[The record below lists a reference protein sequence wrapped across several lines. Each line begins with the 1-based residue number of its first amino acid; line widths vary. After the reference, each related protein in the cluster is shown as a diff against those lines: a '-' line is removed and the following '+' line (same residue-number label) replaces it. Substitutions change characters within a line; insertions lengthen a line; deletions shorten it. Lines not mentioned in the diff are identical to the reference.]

1 MILYLERQSNMNFFR
16 QSSTR
21 LRLFAATALIAI
33 VSFVSLSF
41 KDDYFE
47 ISKNLDIFATLFR
60 EVNLY
65 YVDEVQPG
73 QLMKTGIDAMLESL
87 DPYTNYIPEDDIE
100 DARFMTTGQYGGIG
114 ALIRTKEEH
123 IVIAEP
129 YEDSPAAKADLRAGD
144 VILEIEGKSTKGKTT
159 SDIVKVLKG
168 QPNTPVKLLIKRDG
182 EEKSIEKTI
191 MREEIKVDNVPYY
204 GMVDD
209 KIGYIKLTGFTQDAG
224 REVKD
229 ALVKLKENPALE
241 GVVLDLR
248 GNPGGLL
255 REAINIVNIFVE
267 KNIDIVSTKGK
278 VKEWDKT
285 YKSLNA
291 PVDLTIPLAVLVNR
305 SSASASEIVSGSIQ
319 DLDRGVIV
327 GQRSFGKGLVQTT
340 RPLSY
345 NTQMKITTSKYY
357 IPSGRCIQ
365 AKDYSHRNED
375 GSVGTVPDSMIKQFS
390 TRAGRKVYDGGGVI
404 PDVSLSTKE
413 YTPISRSVVSNNLIF
428 DFATIYRSKHP
439 ELASARDFKVTP
451 EIFTEFSNFLSTK
464 EYSYKTESEELLEE
478 WQKVAE
484 REKYFE
490 AAKAEFEQLKQ
501 KIDHDKKADIE
512 KSKDQLSELLAD
524 EITSRY
530 FYQRGRIE
538 SSFSYDTEL
547 KKAVEILKNP
557 TFYKEILS
565 GKYVEEVKK
574 KGK

>member
-1 MILYLERQSNMNFFR
+1 MNIFQKTSKKVR
-16 QSSTR
+16 
-21 LRLFAATALIAI
+21 FALAVIFISGVAL
-33 VSFVSLSF
+33 VSQSF

-65 YVDEVQPG
+65 YVDEIQPG
-73 QLMKTGIDAMLESL
+73 QLVKTGIDAMLESL
-87 DPYTNYIPEDDIE
+87 DPYTNFIPEDDIE

-114 ALIRTKEEH
+114 ALIRTKDDL

-129 YEDSPAAKADLRAGD
+129 YEDAPAAKSDLRAGD
-144 VILEIEGKSTKGKTT
+144 VIIEIEGKSTKGKNT
-159 SDIVKVLKG
+159 SDVVKVLKG
-168 QPNTPVKLLIKRDG
+168 QPNTPVKLLIKREG
-182 EEKSIEKTI
+182 EEKPIEKTI
-191 MREEIKVDNVPYY
+191 MREEIKVNNVPYY
-204 GMVDD
+204 GMIDD

-229 ALVKLKENPALE
+229 ALTKLKENPALE

-255 REAINIVNIFVE
+255 REAINIVNVFVE

-285 YKSLNA
+285 YKSLNS

-319 DLDRGVIV
+319 DLDRGVVI
-327 GQRSFGKGLVQTT
+327 GQRSFGKGLVQTS

-345 NTQMKITTSKYY
+345 NTQLKITTSKYY

-365 AKDYSHRNED
+365 AKDYSQRNED
-375 GSVGTVPDSMIKQFS
+375 GSVGTVPDSMIKEFS

-404 PDVSLSTKE
+404 PDVSLSVKE
-413 YTPISRSVVSNNLIF
+413 YTPISRSVMSNNIIF
-428 DFATIYRSKHP
+428 DFATRYRIKHP
-439 ELASARDFKVTP
+439 EITSAKSFSITP
-451 EIFTEFSNFLSTK
+451 ELFNEFSEFIATK
-464 EYSYKTESEELLEE
+464 EYSYKTESEELLAE

-484 REKYFE
+484 REKYFD
-490 AAKAEFEQLKQ
+490 AAKSEFEQLKL
-501 KIDHDKKADIE
+501 KIEHDKKADID
-512 KSKDQLSELLAD
+512 KSKDQLSELLLD
-524 EITSRY
+524 EIASRY
-530 FYQRGRIE
+530 YFQKGRIE
-538 SSFSYDTEL
+538 SSFSYDAEL
-547 KKAVEILKNP
+547 KKAVEILKDKN
-557 TFYKEILS
+557 FYKDILS

>member
-1 MILYLERQSNMNFFR
+1 MRILPKFSVRI
-16 QSSTR
+16 R
-21 LRLFAATALIAI
+21 LIIATVLAATI
-33 VSFVSLSF
+33 SFVSFSF

-65 YVDEVQPG
+65 YVDEIQPG
-73 QLMKTGIDAMLESL
+73 QMMKTGIDAMLESL

-114 ALIRTKEEH
+114 ALIRTKDDF
-123 IVIAEP
+123 IVVSEP
-129 YEDSPAAKADLRAGD
+129 YEDAPAAKADLRAGD
-144 VILEIEGKSTKGKTT
+144 VILEIEGRSTKGKTS
-159 SDIVKVLKG
+159 SDVVKVLKG
-168 QPNTPVKLLIKRDG
+168 QPNTPVKLLIKREG
-182 EEKSIEKTI
+182 EEKPLEKTI
-191 MREEIKVDNVPYY
+191 VREEIKVNNVPYY

-229 ALVKLKENPALE
+229 ALLKLKENDKLE

-255 REAINIVNIFVE
+255 REAINIVNVFVD
-267 KNIDIVSTKGK
+267 KNLDIVSTKGK
-278 VKEWDKT
+278 VKDWDKT
-285 YKSLNA
+285 YKSLNS
-291 PVDLTIPLAVLVNR
+291 PVDLNIPLAVLVNR

-327 GQRSFGKGLVQTT
+327 GQRSFGKGLVQTS

-345 NTQMKITTSKYY
+345 NTQLKITTSKYY

-375 GSVGTVPDSMIKQFS
+375 GSVGTVPDSMIKEFT

-404 PDVSLSTKE
+404 PDVSLPVKE
-413 YTPISRSVVSNNLIF
+413 YTPISRSVMSNNIIF
-428 DFATIYRSKHP
+428 DFATQYRLKHP
-439 ELASARDFKVTP
+439 EIKSARDFKVTP
-451 EIFTEFSNFLSTK
+451 ELFSEFSTYISTK
-464 EYSYKTESEELLEE
+464 EYSYKTESEEVLEE

-484 REKYFE
+484 REKYFD
-490 AAKAEFEQLKQ
+490 AAKAEFDALKQ

-524 EITSRY
+524 EIASRY
-530 FYQRGRIE
+530 YFQRGRIE
-538 SSFSYDTEL
+538 SSFDYDTEL
-547 KKAVEILKNP
+547 KKAVDILKDKS
-557 TFYKEILS
+557 FYKDILS

>member
-1 MILYLERQSNMNFFR
+1 MNFFR
-16 QSSTR
+16 RTSTR
-21 LRLFAATALIAI
+21 IRLIAAAAVI
-33 VSFVSLSF
+33 ACFSFVSLSF

-73 QLMKTGIDAMLESL
+73 QMMKTGIDAMLESL
-87 DPYTNYIPEDDIE
+87 DPYTNFIPEDDIE

-114 ALIRTKEEH
+114 ALIRTKDDR

-129 YEDSPAAKADLRAGD
+129 YQDAPAAKADLRAGD

-168 QPNTPVKLLIKRDG
+168 QPNTPVKLLVQREG
-182 EEKSIEKTI
+182 ESKPLEKTI
-191 MREEIKVDNVPYY
+191 IREEIKVNNVPYY
-204 GMVDD
+204 GMIDD

-229 ALVKLKENPALE
+229 ALLKLKENPALE

-255 REAINIVNIFVE
+255 REAINIVNVFVE
-267 KNIDIVSTKGK
+267 KNLDIVSTKGK

-285 YKSLNA
+285 YKSLNN
-291 PVDLTIPLAVLVNR
+291 PVDVSTPLAVLVNR

-327 GQRSFGKGLVQTT
+327 GQRSFGKGLVQTS

-345 NTQMKITTSKYY
+345 NTQLKITTSKYY

-375 GSVGTVPDSMIKQFS
+375 GSVGTVPDSMIKEFS

-404 PDVSLSTKE
+404 PDVSMPVKE

-428 DFATIYRSKHP
+428 DFATQYRLKHP
-439 ELASARDFKVTP
+439 EIASAKTFVITP
-451 EIFTEFSNFLSTK
+451 ELFTEFSSYLSTK

-484 REKYFE
+484 REKYFD
-490 AAKAEFEQLKQ
+490 AAKGEFEQLKQ

-512 KSKDQLSELLAD
+512 KSKEQLSELLSD
-524 EITSRY
+524 EIASRY
-530 FYQRGRIE
+530 YFQRGRIE
-538 SSFSYDTEL
+538 ASFDYDLEL
-547 KKAVEILKNP
+547 KKAVGILKDK
-557 TFYKEILS
+557 TFYKDILS

>member
-547 KKAVEILKNP
+547 K
-557 TFYKEILS
+557 
-565 GKYVEEVKK
+565 
-574 KGK
+574 

>member
-1 MILYLERQSNMNFFR
+1 MNIFQKTSNKIRFVIAVIFIGGI
-16 QSSTR
+16 
-21 LRLFAATALIAI
+21 ALI
-33 VSFVSLSF
+33 SQSF

-65 YVDEVQPG
+65 YVDEIQPG
-73 QLMKTGIDAMLESL
+73 QLIKTGIDAMLESL
-87 DPYTNYIPEDDIE
+87 DPYTNFIPEDDIE

-114 ALIRTKEEH
+114 ALIRTRDDL

-129 YEDSPAAKADLRAGD
+129 YEDAPAAKADLRAGD
-144 VILEIEGKSTKGKTT
+144 VIIEVEGKSTKGKNT
-159 SDIVKVLKG
+159 SDVVKVLKG
-168 QPNTPVKLLIKRDG
+168 QPNTPVKLLIKREG
-182 EEKSIEKTI
+182 EENPIEKTI
-191 MREEIKVDNVPYY
+191 MREEIKVNNVPYY
-204 GMVDD
+204 GMIDD

-229 ALVKLKENPALE
+229 ALTKLKENPALE

-255 REAINIVNIFVE
+255 REAINIVNVFVE

-278 VKEWDKT
+278 VKDWDKI
-285 YKSLNA
+285 YKSLNS

-319 DLDRGVIV
+319 DLDRGVVI
-327 GQRSFGKGLVQTT
+327 GQRSFGKGLVQTS

-345 NTQMKITTSKYY
+345 NTQLKITTSKYY

-375 GSVGTVPDSMIKQFS
+375 GSVGTVPDSMIKEFS

-404 PDVSLSTKE
+404 PDVSLSVKE
-413 YTPISRSVVSNNLIF
+413 YTPISRSVMSNNIIF
-428 DFATIYRSKHP
+428 DFATRYRIKHP
-439 ELASARDFKVTP
+439 EINTAKSFTITP
-451 EIFTEFSNFLSTK
+451 ELFNEFSEFIATK
-464 EYSYKTESEELLEE
+464 EYSYKTESEELLTE

-484 REKYFE
+484 REKYFD
-490 AAKAEFEQLKQ
+490 AAKSEFEQLKQ
-501 KIDHDKKADIE
+501 KIEYDKKADID
-512 KSKDQLSELLAD
+512 KSKDQLSELLLD

-530 FYQRGRIE
+530 YFQKGRIE
-538 SSFSYDTEL
+538 SSFGYDAEL
-547 KKAVEILKNP
+547 KKAVEILKDK

>member
-1 MILYLERQSNMNFFR
+1 MNIFQKTSNKIR
-16 QSSTR
+16 
-21 LRLFAATALIAI
+21 FAVAVIFISGVAL
-33 VSFVSLSF
+33 VSQSF

-65 YVDEVQPG
+65 YVDEIQPG
-73 QLMKTGIDAMLESL
+73 QLVKTGIDAMLESL
-87 DPYTNYIPEDDIE
+87 DPYTNFIPEDDIE

-114 ALIRTKEEH
+114 ALIRTKDDL

-129 YEDSPAAKADLRAGD
+129 YEDAPAAKADLRAGD
-144 VILEIEGKSTKGKTT
+144 VIIEIEGKSTKGKNT
-159 SDIVKVLKG
+159 SDVVKVLKG
-168 QPNTPVKLLIKRDG
+168 QPNTPVKLLIKREG
-182 EEKSIEKTI
+182 EEKPIEKTI
-191 MREEIKVDNVPYY
+191 VREEIKVNNVPYY
-204 GMVDD
+204 GMIDD

-229 ALVKLKENPALE
+229 ALTKLKENPSLE

-255 REAINIVNIFVE
+255 REAINIVNVFVE

-285 YKSLNA
+285 YKSLNS

-319 DLDRGVIV
+319 DLDRGVVI
-327 GQRSFGKGLVQTT
+327 GQRSFGKGLVQTS

-345 NTQMKITTSKYY
+345 NTQLKITTSKYY

-365 AKDYSHRNED
+365 AKDYSQRNED
-375 GSVGTVPDSMIKQFS
+375 GSVGTVPDSMIKEFS

-404 PDVSLSTKE
+404 PDVSLSVKE
-413 YTPISRSVVSNNLIF
+413 YTPISRSVMSNNIIF
-428 DFATIYRSKHP
+428 DFATRYRIKHP
-439 ELASARDFKVTP
+439 EITSAKSFSITP
-451 EIFTEFSNFLSTK
+451 ELFNEFSEFIATK
-464 EYSYKTESEELLEE
+464 EYSYKTESEELLAE

-484 REKYFE
+484 REKYFD
-490 AAKAEFEQLKQ
+490 AAKSEFEQLKL
-501 KIDHDKKADIE
+501 KIEHDKKADID
-512 KSKDQLSELLAD
+512 KSKDQLSELLLD
-524 EITSRY
+524 EIASRY
-530 FYQRGRIE
+530 YFQKGRIE
-538 SSFSYDTEL
+538 SSFSYDAEL
-547 KKAVEILKNP
+547 RKAVEILKDK
-557 TFYKEILS
+557 TFYKDILS

>member
-1 MILYLERQSNMNFFR
+1 MTLYLERQPNMNFFR

-21 LRLFAATALIAI
+21 LRLFVATALVAS
-33 VSFVSLSF
+33 VSFISLSF

-114 ALIRTKEEH
+114 ALIRTKEDH

-144 VILEIEGKSTKGKTT
+144 VIIEIEGRSTKGKTT

-182 EEKSIEKTI
+182 EEKNIEKTI

-375 GSVGTVPDSMIKQFS
+375 GSVGTVPDSMIKEFS

-404 PDVSLSTKE
+404 PDVSLATKE

-428 DFATIYRSKHP
+428 DFATQYRSKHP

-530 FYQRGRIE
+530 FYQKGRIE

-557 TFYKEILS
+557 TFYKEILT

>member
-464 EYSYKTESEELLEE
+464 EYSYKTESE
-478 WQKVAE
+478 
-484 REKYFE
+484 KYFE

>member
-1 MILYLERQSNMNFFR
+1 MRKLKIFVV
-16 QSSTR
+16 T
-21 LRLFAATALIAI
+21 
-33 VSFVSLSF
+33 VSLALTGFVGASF
-41 KDDYFE
+41 TEDYFE
-47 ISKNLDIFATLFR
+47 VSKNLDIFATLFR

-114 ALIRTKEEH
+114 ALIRTKEDH

-144 VILEIEGKSTKGKTT
+144 VIIEIEGRSTKGKTT

-182 EEKSIEKTI
+182 EEKNIEKTI

-375 GSVGTVPDSMIKQFS
+375 GSVGTVPDSMIKEFS

-404 PDVSLSTKE
+404 PDVSLATKE

-428 DFATIYRSKHP
+428 DFATQYRSKHP

-530 FYQRGRIE
+530 FYQKGRIE

-557 TFYKEILS
+557 TFYKEILT